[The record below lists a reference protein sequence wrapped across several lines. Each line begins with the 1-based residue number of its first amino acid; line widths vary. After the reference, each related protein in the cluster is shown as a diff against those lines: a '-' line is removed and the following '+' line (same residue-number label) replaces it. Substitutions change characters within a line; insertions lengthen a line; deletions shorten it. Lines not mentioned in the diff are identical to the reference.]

1 MYIIIYIY
9 VYIYVYIHIHY
20 RIWWNLTGNFGNV
33 PTVDWTKSKAR
44 KLQLPVLNLNKFQG
58 DQSRTKNGLLVANC
72 DEDELSKDL
81 DLHSLIISS
90 LSHEE
95 VVVSVDDVL
104 EEIDDLMQEGT
115 FSSATDSTSTVVS
128 TPSSMTKSPDECHTR
143 HKFSTPAMMLN
154 LRSLSTSQLNEYH
167 IEVER
172 IIQDYSSTLI
182 QELALRDELE
192 YEKELKNTFI
202 SLLLTIQN
210 RKRQLHLDRKK
221 GKGNQSGPKFLTTVI
236 PFDPQ
241 TGPVDVSRLQVLI
254 KSEC

>member
-1 MYIIIYIY
+1 M
-9 VYIYVYIHIHY
+9 
-20 RIWWNLTGNFGNV
+20 
-33 PTVDWTKSKAR
+33 
-44 KLQLPVLNLNKFQG
+44 NLNKFQG
-58 DQSRTKNGLLVANC
+58 DQLTTKNGLPVANC

-90 LSHEE
+90 LNHEE
-95 VVVSVDDVL
+95 DQVVVSVDDVL
-104 EEIDDLMQEGT
+104 EEIDDMMQEGT
-115 FSSATDSTSTVVS
+115 FSSATGSTSTAVS

-143 HKFSTPAMMLN
+143 HKFSTPAMMQN

-167 IEVER
+167 MELER

-221 GKGNQSGPKFLTTVI
+221 GKANQSGPKFLTTVI

-241 TGPVDVSRLQVLI
+241 AGPADVSHLQVLI
-254 KSEC
+254 KSEYSNLKL